1 MNHCLRTFTLLFLLA
16 LLCGGRQARAQSGPA
31 TGGVY
36 PSALTIGDS
45 LAWERVRA
53 EAAADTAFRIE
64 VSLLDRRLWLIDG
77 LDTLRSAPVAIG
89 RDLMLEHGERSWRFR
104 TPRGRR
110 TVLGKEADPV
120 WVPPDWHYVEA
131 AREQGLALVPLNRGS
146 SVPLPDGSRLTIRRN
161 TVGRVLSDGSFRA
174 IPRGEEIVYGDTLF
188 VPPLGTTHRR
198 IPGELGRY
206 KLDMGDG
213 YLIHG
218 TPDQGSIGDAVTHG
232 CIRVGEQ
239 DLRALYTRVPVGT
252 PVYIY

>member
-1 MNHCLRTFTLLFLLA
+1 MTLFLLA

-31 TGGVY
+31 TVAE
-36 PSALTIGDS
+36 PFALTIGDS

-89 RDLMLEHGERSWRFR
+89 RDLMLEQGERSWRFR

-110 TVLGKEADPV
+110 TVLAKETDPV

-131 AREQGLALVPLNRGS
+131 AREQGLTLVSLKSGDAIR
-146 SVPLPDGSRLTIRRN
+146 LPDGSRLAVRGK
-161 TVGRVLSDGSFRA
+161 TVGRVLPDGRFKA
-174 IPRGEEIVYGDTLF
+174 LPGGEEIVFGDTLF

-198 IPGELGRY
+198 IPNELGRF

-239 DLRALYTRVPVGT
+239 DLRALYAEIPIGT
-252 PVYIY
+252 SVYIY